1 MSKGLGKRQR
11 QILEA
16 LENKEVVIIDD
27 LTPSLGYYIENYHEC
42 WLEQAVSDGEALR
55 RAARTLAKRG
65 LIEKVRMRKSTGP
78 YKYRYVLAYKRCSSG
93 RSSKGDQAVT

>member
-1 MSKGLGKRQR
+1 MSRGLGKRQK

-27 LTPSLGYYIENYHEC
+27 LTPSLGNYIENYHKR

-55 RAARTLAKRG
+55 RAARTLANRG

-78 YKYRYVLAYKRCSSG
+78 YKYRYVLAYKRCPLG
-93 RSSKGDQAVT
+93 RSSEDD